1 MEVPGT
7 PRKLAGRYEVRQV
20 LGQGGMGL
28 VYRAYDT
35 VIRREVAVKTIL
47 DLPDPSSLQLF
58 YKECDVLAS
67 MSHPNIVEIFDIGEF
82 EEDGKSK
89 PYFVM
94 PLLPGTTLEN
104 FIKNSSHRL
113 TVERTVEII
122 SQTCRGLQA
131 AHERGLIHRD
141 MKPSNIFVMEDDSVK
156 IIDFGV
162 AHITDNHTTRGQK
175 GTLLYMSPEQ
185 IEMKPL
191 SALSDMFSLSV
202 VCYEALTGR
211 QPFQRARG
219 DEIVDAILRQV
230 PPPAS
235 ELNPAVSESVSRV
248 VHKGMAKQPWHRF
261 ASARD
266 FADTLNKALRNET
279 IEFFDPARTR
289 PRLERATKAL
299 ESGDFQF
306 AGEILGELEAE
317 GHIDPS
323 MVALRHQLSIA
334 IRRKTVAQLMDAAK
348 ARFDE
353 EEDPMALQKLQELLQ
368 IEPEHAA
375 ALTLKRRI
383 ESRRSERQ
391 IEAWY
396 KLARQHI
403 DNHAYPHA
411 REALQNV
418 LQLKPSETQA
428 HQLISEV
435 DRQEQEYN
443 KLRQEKAQIH
453 RAAMDAW
460 KKGDV
465 SSALTKLAVVL
476 DLDRRAPDSANPER
490 GASYQSFYNEVRSEH
505 DAMNTAYAEA
515 RKYLA
520 DRNFNKAL
528 TACEGYL
535 VKYPGNAIF
544 QALKYD
550 VEEQQRQEL
559 SAFIASVDRQVEA
572 EPDLDKRLNI
582 LKEALELH
590 PGESHFERALRLVRD
605 KSDLVNSIVT
615 RAHQH
620 EEQGA
625 FNDAVNDWEILRT
638 IYSPYPGLK
647 FEIERL
653 QKRREQ
659 QSRTEAKTGLIEQID
674 AYLHSSDYSRA
685 LDLLEKAAVEFPH
698 DAELAELGKLARE
711 GLERAAEAQQLMAE
725 GQELCAQRQFAEGLK
740 LLREAYELDEH
751 NSLTRAV
758 LSNALIE
765 QARLTVDSNWQEA
778 EQLTKQALELNPGH
792 PLAKTVRTQI
802 LDQKREQYVNDALSQ
817 ARKLQAA
824 GDLAGALAL
833 IEEGLVTYSR
843 EARLIQIHDTLQR
856 ELQSQQRQSRRRD
869 LDELRRMEREAAT
882 VSDDN
887 VRQVFGER
895 VQTLATKHVKD
906 QEILASANGILSRLN
921 LAPVVQTPRQEQE
934 DPKGREQ
941 GTVAAENTATLS
953 AYVPPSLSA
962 EPSSAAPA
970 GSTAAEVR
978 VQPSA
983 SLPGPVKQ
991 GSLATDIKT
1000 VIHQIGG
1007 KLSSLDFSGL
1017 TNFVRS
1023 RNGKLMGA
1031 AGAGA
1036 VLLLVVILFA
1046 AKHPHQITAPPPP
1059 AAQFAVRIHTSP
1071 GATIRVNNEVRGTS
1085 DLQAEFPEGNYQV
1098 EAQLDGYQS
1107 RSGSLE
1113 VKPGP
1118 ASSLDLTL
1126 EPALPAVRVASD
1138 TGVGK
1143 VSFDAAPAVDLQ
1155 GGQWTL
1161 DKLAAG
1167 DHTVKFTGPQG
1178 DASFTFSTGS
1188 NVLPA
1193 LKGQIATRGVLAVI
1207 VANLGGQLHV
1217 YCSDSAAKINLD
1229 GQTGVAATENGTDLA
1244 QVTSGTHQLIVSRG
1258 NDEYNLGIDAG
1269 PTPTLATF
1277 VQSGQNIGTILV
1289 VTGQDKAKV
1298 FLNGK
1303 LLESTGQNGQ
1313 LRIAN
1318 LAPQD
1323 YTVKVSKS
1331 GFQDLPEQRIRIH
1344 KGQQSKLNF
1353 NLRPVPRF
1361 AALWI
1366 QGGSPGVVV
1375 AIDQIQVGTVQP
1387 DGTLSVPTVNPGDHV
1402 IELRKDRFKPKQ
1414 ITKRFVGGVVVPL
1427 TGPDVTLESASGEL
1441 RITFS
1446 ASDANV
1452 TIARGNEVP
1461 VKVSSGSVLSLAPGS
1476 YTLTARTADGITRS
1490 TTAEV
1495 VAGQSRNIDLPLAPS
1510 GMAKWD
1516 DPQAWKSENG
1526 SYVRRGGD
1534 YVLYDTSPATGTFVF
1549 SAMLL
1554 KGHRLQWV
1562 LDYTDPNNYVLF
1574 QMDDNFFYRAVVR
1587 NGVKGNETKLPLK
1600 GEKKT
1605 FRAMRVRVTPNE
1617 IVHETRNGDAWVAL
1631 DRWSESGANLSQ
1643 GKFGF
1648 YIPGSDQVALSS
1660 FSHYADLNLQH

>member
-162 AHITDNHTTRGQK
+162 AHMTDNHTTRGQK

-248 VHKGMAKQPWHRF
+248 VHKGMAKQAWHRF

-299 ESGDFQF
+299 ETGDYQF

-317 GHIDPS
+317 GHMDPAL
-323 MVALRHQLSIA
+323 VGLRHQLSTA

-368 IEPEHAA
+368 IEPDHAA

-515 RKYLA
+515 RKFLA

-528 TACEGYL
+528 TACDGNL
-535 VKYPGNAIF
+535 IKYPGNAIF

-582 LKEALELH
+582 LKEALKLH

-605 KSDLVNSIVT
+605 KSDLVNSIVA

-659 QSRTEAKTGLIEQID
+659 QSRTEAKTAFIEQID

-685 LDLLEKAAVEFPH
+685 LDLLEKAAVEFPN

-711 GLERAAEAQQLMAE
+711 GVERATRAQKLMAE

-765 QARLTVDSNWQEA
+765 QARLTVDSNWLEA

-802 LDQKREQYVNDALSQ
+802 LDQKREQSVNEGLSQ

-824 GDLAGALAL
+824 GDLTGALAL
-833 IEEGLVTYSR
+833 IEEGLTTYSR
-843 EARLIQIHDTLQR
+843 EPRLIQIHDTLQR

-869 LDELRRMEREAAT
+869 LDELRRMEREAET
-882 VSDDN
+882 VTDDN
-887 VRQVFGER
+887 VRQVFGAR
-895 VQTLATKHVKD
+895 VQTLATKYIKD
-906 QEILASANGILSRLN
+906 EELLVAANGILARLN
-921 LAPVVQTPRQEQE
+921 LALVTRTPTQEE
-934 DPKGREQ
+934 LKARE
-941 GTVAAENTATLS
+941 GATVAGENTATMS
-953 AYVPPSLSA
+953 TYVP
-962 EPSSAAPA
+962 AAPA
-970 GSTAAEVR
+970 EKPQSPPGLPGAAVNL
-978 VQPSA
+978 SA
-983 SLPGPVKQ
+983 SRSEHVQ
-991 GSLATDIKT
+991 HGSLATDMKAF
-1000 VIHQIGG
+1000 VD
-1007 KLSSLDFSGL
+1007 KVRKRLSALDFSKL

-1023 RNGKLMGA
+1023 RNGKLTGIVSLTA
-1031 AGAGA
+1031 I
-1036 VLLLVVILFA
+1036 LLLIVILFA
-1046 AKHPHQITAPPPP
+1046 AKQHSQSTTP
-1059 AAQFAVRIHTSP
+1059 AAVAQFVVHIHTTP

-1085 DLQAEFPEGNYQV
+1085 DLQAEFSEGTYQV
-1098 EAQLDGYQS
+1098 EAQLEGYQS
-1107 RSGSLE
+1107 KSGSLE
-1113 VKPGP
+1113 VKAG
-1118 ASSLDLTL
+1118 AANSLDLIL
-1126 EPALPAVRVASD
+1126 DPALPTVRVSTD
-1138 TGVGK
+1138 TGIGK
-1143 VSFDAAPAVDLQ
+1143 IVFDTQPAVDLQ
-1155 GGQWTL
+1155 GAQWTL
-1161 DKLAAG
+1161 DKLGPG
-1167 DHTVKFTGPQG
+1167 DHTVKFSGPQG
-1178 DASFTFSTGS
+1178 DASFIFSSDANTLP
-1188 NVLPA
+1188 VLRGP
-1193 LKGQIATRGVLAVI
+1193 ITTHGVLAVI
-1207 VANLGGQLHV
+1207 VANLGGLLHV
-1217 YCSDSAAKINLD
+1217 YSSDPAAKVSLD
-1229 GQTGVAATENGTDLA
+1229 GQAAIDATENGADLA
-1244 QVTSGTHQLIVSRG
+1244 QVTPGAHQLMVSRG
-1258 NDEYNLGIDAG
+1258 NDEYKLDIDAS
-1269 PTPTLATF
+1269 PAPTLSTF
-1277 VQSGQNIGTILV
+1277 VQSGQNIGTVLV

-1303 LLESTGQNGQ
+1303 LQESTNQSGQ
-1313 LRIAN
+1313 LRIPN
-1318 LAPQD
+1318 LEPKE
-1323 YTVKVSKS
+1323 YTVRISKN
-1331 GFQDLPEQRIRIH
+1331 GFQDLPEQKIRVR
-1344 KGQQSKLNF
+1344 KGEQSKLTF
-1353 NLRPVPRF
+1353 NLQPVPHF
-1361 AALWI
+1361 ASFAI
-1366 QGGSPGVVV
+1366 QGAVPGTVV
-1375 AIDQIQVGTVQP
+1375 AIDQVQVGTVAS
-1387 DGTLSVPTVNPGDHV
+1387 DGTLNLSTINPGDHV
-1402 IELRKDRFKPKQ
+1402 IEVRKDRFKPRQ
-1414 ITKRFVGGVVVPL
+1414 FTKHFVAGATTTL
-1427 TGPDVTLESASGEL
+1427 TSAESVLEAASGEL

-1446 ASDANV
+1446 SSDATV
-1452 TIARGNEVP
+1452 TLTRGSEAP
-1461 VKVSSGSVLSLAPGS
+1461 VKVSSGGVLSLAPGS
-1476 YTLTARTADGITRS
+1476 YTLTARTADSITRS
-1490 TTAEV
+1490 ANVEV
-1495 VAGQSRNIDLPLAPS
+1495 IAGQSRNIDLPLAPS
-1510 GMAKWD
+1510 GMSRWD
-1516 DPQAWKSENG
+1516 DAEGWKSEKG
-1526 SYVRRGGD
+1526 SYIHHGGD
-1534 YVLYDTSPATGTFVF
+1534 YVLYNTSPTSGTFVF

-1562 LDYTDPNNYVLF
+1562 LNYTDPNNYGLF
-1574 QMDDNFFYRAVVR
+1574 QMDDNFFYRTVIR
-1587 NGVKGNETKLPLK
+1587 NGMKSNEAKFPLK
-1600 GEKKT
+1600 GEKKA
-1605 FRAMRVRVTPNE
+1605 FRIIQVRVTPTE
-1617 IVHETRNGDAWVAL
+1617 VVHQTRNGDAWVVL
-1631 DRWSESGANLSQ
+1631 DRWSESGSNLGL

-1660 FSHYADLNLQH
+1660 FSHYADLNLQR